1 MKKSNKGVTLIELMV
16 VIALLGFGILIAV
29 NMIFFSGKSHKNTLN
44 EFNFQSEMR
53 LSSQTI
59 NKDIRNSTAVFALPQ
74 TTFEQKKAM
83 WDYIG
88 LKDSKT
94 LIKYTWNEA
103 KNKHDEE
110 ILYESKG
117 DISLNLMFRKKNLNS
132 NLIEFTLQGYR
143 DGESEPKMTI
153 TSEIQALN
161 AIVVEDG
168 GTPSYPSVALAYR
181 SDDTPGPTMKAGRKV
196 VAAVALVLDKSGSMD
211 DPIDSQEYRKAS
223 DGGVEKK
230 VVKKGKRTVEK
241 TKRVKVKKTKKRIV
255 EKKVHE
261 DDWPYYESQG
271 YKYKRREKKG
281 IWPFRRYY
289 VYYIDVEE
297 EYTYDEW
304 EEQPYYVEEEYIDI
318 VWEKVNGAKWDDEYN
333 KRIKILRDKASKLV
347 DTFDKNV
354 YVSIIPYSNDAN
366 GEHKLYNAEKSKSA
380 LKTSIS
386 SLKADGGTNTGDG
399 MRRGFYAL
407 EGFCKE
413 PNKVDSTLP
422 ADTKVIP
429 YLIVLTDGNPTFYS
443 YYSYKGYDY
452 YQINSGDMKYRGGP
466 GGYMTEDTKEYIKV
480 IAEKLIKGRGLNIK
494 TYAIGYSAN
503 PADIS
508 EVKKI
513 AEYTGG
519 QYYEANSDV
528 KLDEIFDEIGTTIVK
543 EMWHIYGPYAND
555 GE

>member
-44 EFNFQSEMR
+44 EFDFQSEMR

-143 DGESEPKMTI
+143 DGKSEPKMTI

-230 VVKKGKRTVEK
+230 VEKKR
-241 TKRVKVKKTKKRIV
+241 KRIV

-281 IWPFRRYY
+281 IWPFRYY
-289 VYYIDVEE
+289 VYYID
-297 EYTYDEW
+297 
-304 EEQPYYVEEEYIDI
+304 VEEEYIDI

-366 GEHKLYNAEKSKSA
+366 GYHILQNAEKSKSA
-380 LKTSIS
+380 LKTRIS
-386 SLKADGGTNTGDG
+386 SLKANGGTNTGDG

-407 EGFCKE
+407 EEFCKE

-452 YQINSGDMKYRGGP
+452 YQINSGDMKHRGGP

-480 IAEKLIKGRGLNIK
+480 IAEKLIKGKGLNIK

-528 KLDEIFDEIGTTIVK
+528 KLDEIFDEIGTTILK